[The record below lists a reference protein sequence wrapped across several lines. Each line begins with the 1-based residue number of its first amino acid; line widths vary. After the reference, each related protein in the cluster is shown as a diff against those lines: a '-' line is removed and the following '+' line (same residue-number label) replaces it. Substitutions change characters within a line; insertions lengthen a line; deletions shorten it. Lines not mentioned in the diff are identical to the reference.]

1 MKGSFF
7 GNLFGSKSDRMF
19 DAKDFYGKAAN
30 CYKLGALKYEAA
42 EMFLKC
48 ADMEDGMGQ
57 KATHIKEAALQ
68 YQGVDSK
75 KFSEYMLK
83 SIDIYSMNGRISSA
97 AIAAKDSAEKFE

>member
-7 GNLFGSKSDRMF
+7 GNLFGSKGDRMF

-48 ADMEDGMGQ
+48 ADMEDGMG
-57 KATHIKEAALQ
+57 
-68 YQGVDSK
+68 
-75 KFSEYMLK
+75 
-83 SIDIYSMNGRISSA
+83 
-97 AIAAKDSAEKFE
+97 